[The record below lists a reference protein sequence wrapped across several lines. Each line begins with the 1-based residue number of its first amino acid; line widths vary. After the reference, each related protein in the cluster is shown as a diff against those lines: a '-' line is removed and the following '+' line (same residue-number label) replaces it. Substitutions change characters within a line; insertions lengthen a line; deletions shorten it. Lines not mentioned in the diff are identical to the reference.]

1 MPRMFFVSLKILF
14 TSGQII
20 SYFGALGAVKI
31 QNDRLRPGASFRTA
45 GRTNE
50 NPRRAQTSHSR
61 QFPHPSATAPDGTRP
76 AVYIHA
82 KRRPPHSS
90 MTSTFC
96 RLKNPRRAAMP
107 SIVRSTASSTDRSS
121 PRTRPYPVADER
133 RATASGVEQP
143 PERPCGVTPQSVRP
157 AGVPSPG
164 LEEAIYEHRLLV
176 LPPADVECA
185 FHSAALAGRQGPE
198 QQFDRDAAHAP
209 SPSGP
214 QHSARTRRRLTS
226 ASVLSACSI
235 IPLRSFSGMSSRTPS
250 VPDATPSREAK

>member
-1 MPRMFFVSLKILF
+1 MFFVSLKILF
-14 TSGQII
+14 TSGRII

-31 QNDRLRPGASFRTA
+31 QNGRLRPGASFRTA

-50 NPRRAQTSHSR
+50 NPREAQTSHSR
-61 QFPHPSATAPDGTRP
+61 QFPLPSATASGGTRP
-76 AVYIHA
+76 AVYIQA

-96 RLKNPRRAAMP
+96 RLKNPRRAAIP

-121 PRTRPYPVADER
+121 PRTRPSLSRTKD
-133 RATASGVEQP
+133 
-143 PERPCGVTPQSVRP
+143 
-157 AGVPSPG
+157 
-164 LEEAIYEHRLLV
+164 
-176 LPPADVECA
+176 
-185 FHSAALAGRQGPE
+185 GRQGSE

-214 QHSARTRRRLTS
+214 QHSALDRRRLTS

-235 IPLRSFSGMSSRTPS
+235 IPLRSSSGMSSRTPS
-250 VPDATPSREAK
+250 VPDATPSSEAE